1 MAVRKAE
8 ERGFIIVAASG
19 NYVRLVVWP
28 ARFDSVVS
36 VAAVNAECKPWVH
49 SSRGRGVDIAA
60 PGESVWRGTMA
71 GDDLDEQITSMGTGT
86 TYGTATTS
94 GVVALWVAKHKGT
107 PAYEAL
113 KQQGKLTQ
121 TLISLLQ
128 QTSWRPGEPG
138 EPDEAD
144 CAPGAGWNARR
155 YGAGIVDARALL
167 DAPLVASSTRGEDA
181 ADVDQLPLWWSL
193 YGSSDSLAVAQDDYL
208 RIFETGDES
217 VELGDVAYYEAEI
230 MYHYA
235 SDEHLAATI
244 DRLVLGD
251 RSELSFDR
259 IRQRLRELDTSARL
273 RARLE

>member
-1 MAVRKAE
+1 
-8 ERGFIIVAASG
+8 
-19 NYVRLVVWP
+19 
-28 ARFDSVVS
+28 
-36 VAAVNAECKPWVH
+36 
-49 SSRGRGVDIAA
+49 
-60 PGESVWRGTMA
+60 
-71 GDDLDEQITSMGTGT
+71 
-86 TYGTATTS
+86 
-94 GVVALWVAKHKGT
+94 VVALWVAKHKGT
-107 PAYEAL
+107 PTYEAL

-144 CAPGAGWNARR
+144 CAPGAGWNASR